1 MPIILQNFLIILL
14 AAYMAWDGGSGGQIL
29 CNWPVTI
36 GLIMGLIMGNVTTA
50 LIIAGTLQLMS
61 LGVAGIG
68 GASIPEYGL
77 AAIVSIYIAITTHA
91 STGTAIAI
99 GLPVGILTLNLDVL
113 VKLINNYFAHLA
125 QKRLHQKKFAAMHRA
140 FYYSVIVWSMKYV
153 IPVMIV
159 IIFGP
164 AFVKSILHVIPA
176 WLTNGLNIAG
186 GMLPVVGVGM
196 LMRYM
201 PTKKYLTYLII
212 GFVFAAYMKLP
223 ILGVALLGLAIAM
236 AVYRINSEK
245 LDKSTETAT
254 SSEDEGDDYDE

>member
-1 MPIILQNFLIILL
+1 
-14 AAYMAWDGGSGGQIL
+14 
-29 CNWPVTI
+29 
-36 GLIMGLIMGNVTTA
+36 
-50 LIIAGTLQLMS
+50 
-61 LGVAGIG
+61 
-68 GASIPEYGL
+68 
-77 AAIVSIYIAITTHA
+77 
-91 STGTAIAI
+91 
-99 GLPVGILTLNLDVL
+99 
-113 VKLINNYFAHLA
+113 
-125 QKRLHQKKFAAMHRA
+125 MHRA